1 MDMCKTTI
9 VGYSCTYMYRYSVH
23 IRMYMYMFADSSM
36 EAGFGKEV
44 QTHQSEQGIFL
55 HLQSVS
61 RSMS

>member
-1 MDMCKTTI
+1 
-9 VGYSCTYMYRYSVH
+9 MYIHVHVHVH
-23 IRMYMYMFADSSM
+23 IRMYMYMFADSRM